1 MSLSIDI
8 VPLAPSLDLYG
19 EPRSSSAFSLSGH
32 VGIALSSPYSVFE
45 RRRPARILLQSVLL
59 TFDGQTEVFTE
70 KLGYSGIRLYSKTV
84 DLAPSEP
91 LELTDEGQDEPC
103 RWNLVFDLPIPGW
116 LPASHDF
123 AAGDV
128 GASTQYFLHAVVQFL
143 VLDDQQATPWSF
155 STLCSPFRA
164 RARSIQTRK
173 TITLRR
179 FVEPPTDEP
188 APVGLV
194 NYLLTGPKLASEG
207 AQIPADVVSKIQV
220 LASVPKHLDVC
231 DNVLPLTLRL
241 RTKDLE
247 DEHCKRLQLK
257 QFAVEIIQEETFRR
271 VTDVS
276 VYQTQY
282 PLPSADCQPP
292 NKPLLRAHYMG
303 DMYNKLGLFL
313 NPSSNTTSTTC
324 SGSLLSGG
332 DSGIYYLTGDRHI
345 FAEDAEAASWY
356 TLETS
361 IPFAHELKSSLEGD
375 GESKLRPS
383 GTSPMYG
390 VSHSLKLTV
399 QCEYEMPSGEL
410 ADADLKFTIPLTFGR
425 VAPPLPPRDILPALY
440 TAMRLTHGSYPL
452 MPELLPFG
460 ANLPAYSQLFD
471 SQGNRKMDATPLPL
485 YSPRSSSD
493 SEAPVDLLPAFNEKQ
508 DILNATTV

>member
-8 VPLAPSLDLYG
+8 VPLADSLDMYG
-19 EPRSSSAFSLSGH
+19 EPRSSSAYSLSGH
-32 VGIALSSPYSVFE
+32 VSIALSSPYSVFE

-59 TFDGQTEVFTE
+59 TFDGQTEVVTE
-70 KLGYSGIRLYSKTV
+70 KLGYSGIRLCSYSKSVELGPRTI
-84 DLAPSEP
+84 
-91 LELTDEGQDEPC
+91 ELTNEGQEDTDEPC
-103 RWNLVFDLPIPGW
+103 RWNIVFDLPIPGW

-123 AAGDV
+123 AAGDI

-143 VLDDQQATPWSF
+143 VLDDQRANPWSF
-155 STLCSPFRA
+155 STLCSPFRS
-164 RARSIQTRK
+164 RARSIQTCK

-179 FVEPPTDEP
+179 FIEPPTDEP

-194 NYLLTGPKLASEG
+194 NYLLTGPSTEG

-220 LASVPKHLDVC
+220 LASVPKHVDVC

-247 DEHCKRLQLK
+247 DDHCKRLQLK
-257 QFAVEIIQEETFRR
+257 QFAVEIFQEETFRR

-292 NKPLLRAHYMG
+292 NKPLLHATIW
-303 DMYNKLGLFL
+303 NLGLFL
-313 NPSSNTTSTTC
+313 NPSPNTTSTTC
-324 SGSLLSGG
+324 SGSLLPGG

-345 FAEDAEAASWY
+345 FAEDAETASWY

-361 IPFAHELKSSLEGD
+361 IPIVHDLKSSLEGVP
-375 GESKLRPS
+375 GASKLCPS
-383 GTSPMYG
+383 GKSPIYG

-399 QCEYEMPSGEL
+399 TCEYEMPSGEL
-410 ADADLKFTIPLTFGR
+410 VGADLKFTIPLTFGR

-440 TAMRLTHGSYPL
+440 TAMRLTDGSYPL
-452 MPELLPFG
+452 MPELLPFC

-493 SEAPVDLLPAFNEKQ
+493 SETPVDLLPTFNEKQ
-508 DILNATTV
+508 DILDATTV